1 MTTQPPDDYARYQA
15 GPTSEQAQYQAR
27 PEQQGLSAQQPY
39 PPAPYGQPQ
48 QFIHVQG
55 RSAAVAVI
63 ASLFIPGLG
72 SMLNEKVAK
81 GILILACYIVAVVTI
96 FFFIGFILAPA
107 VWIWGMVAANN
118 DAHAWNRA
126 HGILS

>member
-1 MTTQPPDDYARYQA
+1 MSTWQGEEA
-15 GPTSEQAQYQAR
+15 AQYQAGLG
-27 PEQQGLSAQQPY
+27 EQARAQALPVPQDYQQPV
-39 PPAPYGQPQ
+39 PPMGQHAAYQ
-48 QFIHVQG
+48 QVQG

-72 SMLNEKVAK
+72 SMLNERVGK
-81 GILILACYIVAVVTI
+81 GILILACYAVAWITCVVL
-96 FFFIGFILAPA
+96 IGFVLAPA